1 MVILKGED
9 YTQARLAGIQ
19 HEVFVA
25 KTGRIPPR
33 ENVIQY
39 GDGGII
45 TLTEE
50 IEVEGEMVQVTSY
63 GLVLDENSEYYA
75 YLPQVHK
82 DRVVPYESPIA
93 EEEIIEGEIV
103 E

>member
-1 MVILKGED
+1 MVILKGTD

-33 ENVIQY
+33 ENVVQY
-39 GDGGII
+39 GDGSII

-50 IEVEGEMVQVTSY
+50 TLVEGEMVQVTSY
-63 GLVLDENSEYYA
+63 GLVIDENSEYYS

-82 DRVVPYESPIA
+82 DRVVPYESALA
-93 EEEIIEGEIV
+93 EEIVEGEIV